1 MDRLKVNAR
10 STSAT
15 LGQGQAQDALK
26 SVTLSPRDSPLF
38 MGCRVTS
45 ADFFTGAMRATDQS
59 LAVLRDA
66 RNTHLAVRE
75 QVTASSYYPL
85 ETSRNQ
91 KNSQK
96 QAVANS
102 ADQKRKSALAAQQ
115 SAGKRK

>member
-85 ETSRNQ
+85 ETSRHLKKSGELTQILFVNPGE
-91 KNSQK
+91 
-96 QAVANS
+96 S
-102 ADQKRKSALAAQQ
+102 AIL
-115 SAGKRK
+115 